1 MQTDRAARKVDVAII
16 GAGAAGLA
24 TAIFTAR
31 RAPQLRIVT
40 LDGARK
46 IGAKILVSG
55 GGRCNVTNV
64 DVTAEHYFGGSK
76 HVIRRVLAALPVA
89 ATVGFFAQLG
99 VPMHVEEFGKYFPDS
114 ESSRTV
120 LAALLDE
127 CERRSVPILADHR
140 VESVTRRDAGFLV
153 VTHTGSFDA
162 RAVVLATGGLAL
174 PKTGSDG
181 AGYAFA
187 ATLGHTLI
195 PTTPAL
201 APLVLSGHAFADLAG
216 IAQPAAL
223 TVRAVSAKPRT
234 LGGPMLW
241 THFGVSGPAAMDI
254 SRVWLRARLEEQTPV
269 LTANLIPDL
278 TAERLDTELV
288 AAARTDAHRSI
299 AAWLA
304 RRVPSRV
311 TDAILRLA
319 GASAATPLAH
329 LARETRRRLVETLT
343 ALPLPV
349 VDSRGYTYAE
359 ATAGGVTLTEIDAAT
374 MASRKS
380 PGLFLVGEILD
391 VDGRI
396 GGYNFQWA
404 WSSAVVAAGGLA
416 RYLAAAPGGEPT
428 PALPRVD

>member
-1 MQTDRAARKVDVAII
+1 MQTDRAARTVDVAII

-31 RAPQLRIVT
+31 RAPHLRIVA

-46 IGAKILVSG
+46 VGAKILVSG

-64 DVTAEHYFGGSK
+64 DVTADHYFGGSR
-76 HVIRRVLAALPVA
+76 HIIRRVLAALPVP
-89 ATVGFFAQLG
+89 ATVAFFAELG

-127 CERRSVPILADHR
+127 CERRGVPILADHR
-140 VESVTRRDAGFLV
+140 VETVTPRGGDFHV
-153 VTHTGSFDA
+153 VARHASFDA

-181 AGYAFA
+181 GGYNLAT
-187 ATLGHTLI
+187 TLGHTLV

-216 IAQPAAL
+216 IAQPVAL
-223 TVRAVSAKPRT
+223 TVRTASAKPQSR
-234 LGGPMLW
+234 GGPMLW

-254 SRVWLRARLEEQTPV
+254 SRVWLRAQLEKQAPA
-269 LTANLIPDL
+269 LLANLLPD
-278 TAERLDTELV
+278 TTSDRLDAELID
-288 AAARTDAHRSI
+288 AARIDAHRSV

-304 RRVPSRV
+304 RRIPSRV

-343 ALPLPV
+343 ALSLPV
-349 VDSRGYTYAE
+349 VESRGYTYAE

-391 VDGRI
+391 VDGCI

-404 WSSAVVAAGGLA
+404 WSSARVAAGGLEK
-416 RYLAAAPGGEPT
+416 YLAASPGSESGAAP
-428 PALPRVD
+428 RKVD